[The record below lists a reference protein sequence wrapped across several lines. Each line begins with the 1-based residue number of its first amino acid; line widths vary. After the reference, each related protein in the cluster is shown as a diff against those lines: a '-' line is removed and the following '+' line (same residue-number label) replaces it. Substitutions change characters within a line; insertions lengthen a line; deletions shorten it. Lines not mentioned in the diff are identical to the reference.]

1 MYIVFTYGVS
11 CYTYVCMYVCCVTVD
26 IVLNYLAKF
35 VYIHA
40 HIFCHSVVP
49 LQLYTKDHQVMLNID
64 GDDNND
70 VVSKLEHVDVS
81 FKTRSVDLSQY
92 PQWHYYE
99 VLSHA
104 IVNPIIHDGI
114 L

>member
-1 MYIVFTYGVS
+1 MV
-11 CYTYVCMYVCCVTVD
+11 
-26 IVLNYLAKF
+26 
-35 VYIHA
+35 H
-40 HIFCHSVVP
+40 
-49 LQLYTKDHQVMLNID
+49 LQLYTEDHQVLPNID

-99 VLSHA
+99 VLSHV
-104 IVNPIIHDGI
+104 IVNPIMNDGI